1 MLGFPSSRHVM
12 KIAPFTSRL
21 VSATKQL
28 KKALEEGNAME
39 MARGIEDVGFWTAR
53 TTAELISGQE
63 EGEQNLD
70 VYKQGLEAL
79 FQAQRAAVKARK
91 ELGEPSAYGSPH
103 SNPQAGASVYNAA
116 KLMSGPI
123 LLYAASKLDS
133 KLLANAVALIGLGI
147 VSSYVHGKYH
157 QGKSDPVLSDGTAMI
172 PYATIDDE

>member
-1 MLGFPSSRHVM
+1 MLGFPSGRHVM

-21 VSATKQL
+21 MSATKQL

-63 EGEQNLD
+63 EGEENLD
-70 VYKQGLEAL
+70 VYKKGLDAL
-79 FQAQRAAVKARK
+79 FQAQRTAVKARK
-91 ELGEPSAYGSPH
+91 ELGEPTAFGNPSAIPSTGS
-103 SNPQAGASVYNAA
+103 SVYNAA

-157 QGKSDPVLSDGTAMI
+157 QVKSNPVLSDSTAVI